1 MFIYE
6 YDYRAD
12 PFIYEDSYK
21 VSSSITD
28 LIHLVLSPIT
38 VLINLI
44 HLMILLKKEL
54 RSTSFFILMIGM
66 CASDTLQH
74 VAIFYEKV
82 FEEKRILEFSHW
94 SKHSTCLENGFYLV
108 DPFHGL
114 KKAVLSSTKSI
125 TFWISILLVSK
136 SLSSRTSIFLVSLI
150 FSIRFFYYSC
160 HFMFYQ
166 KLWYRDN
173 GEASEV
179 LCAPETNAT
188 KRWVFPSNLY
198 GFLEARNSMD
208 PLFQVIPIIFVYP
221 NVVICLCQNRPGRLV
236 LITSIFFILTETN
249 ATIFN
254 ILFIVLKPG
263 MMSNYWKV
271 SKESYLSDHSPS
283 SDIFKTRSRLLSFT
297 SSQSRTPIDK
307 DVDPEVSATRVTEL
321 KMQLENMEE
330 L

>member
-125 TFWISILLVSK
+125 TFFLFPKVCPQELPFSWCLL
-136 SLSSRTSIFLVSLI
+136 
-150 FSIRFFYYSC
+150 YSQ
-160 HFMFYQ
+160 Y
-166 KLWYRDN
+166 D
-173 GEASEV
+173 
-179 LCAPETNAT
+179 
-188 KRWVFPSNLY
+188 
-198 GFLEARNSMD
+198 
-208 PLFQVIPIIFVYP
+208 
-221 NVVICLCQNRPGRLV
+221 
-236 LITSIFFILTETN
+236 FFI
-249 ATIFN
+249 IHV
-254 ILFIVLKPG
+254 ILCFIKT
-263 MMSNYWKV
+263 MV
-271 SKESYLSDHSPS
+271 SRQWRGK
-283 SDIFKTRSRLLSFT
+283 
-297 SSQSRTPIDK
+297 
-307 DVDPEVSATRVTEL
+307 
-321 KMQLENMEE
+321 
-330 L
+330 